1 MVNALIFARFHTGQ
15 ILYIYRDLCISCGS
29 HKVLTFAIF
38 CRYGPVQSVK
48 SLPCKDGKEGEMAGL
63 SVSAV
68 TVAFMDIKS
77 ACKALQTAHKLDER

>member
-1 MVNALIFARFHTGQ
+1 M
-15 ILYIYRDLCISCGS
+15 
-29 HKVLTFAIF
+29 LTCATI